1 MEQKNL
7 KTFDFSKVVINDLNG
22 KPVDVM
28 QLKEELCK
36 KLYFAGGDM
45 ITCML
50 GMRLW
55 QGDGPVEINPDEE
68 EVLRKEFRAMPSYLT
83 RTALLKV
90 LNGTE

>member
-55 QGDGPVEINPDEE
+55 QEDGPVEINPDEE

>member
-7 KTFDFSKVVINDLNG
+7 KTFDFSKVEINDLNG
-22 KPVDVM
+22 KPVDVK
-28 QLKEELCK
+28 QLKEEFCK

-45 ITCML
+45 ITSML
-50 GMRLW
+50 GMKLW

>member
-45 ITCML
+45 ITCTL
-50 GMRLW
+50 GMKLW